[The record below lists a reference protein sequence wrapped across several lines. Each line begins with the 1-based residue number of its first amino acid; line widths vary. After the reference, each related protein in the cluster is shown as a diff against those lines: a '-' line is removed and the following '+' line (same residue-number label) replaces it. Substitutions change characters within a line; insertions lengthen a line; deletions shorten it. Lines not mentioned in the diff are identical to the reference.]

1 MAKPRPGVK
10 QWRDLQ
16 RRAPTLGRASGRV
29 GALGGVAEVLQE
41 QQAGHAHQ
49 RQGRAALVV
58 TGELDRAGC
67 GKVLGPGESHRG
79 GTVWALP
86 GNNDRR
92 RAATTPDGGWGL
104 QKFIGR
110 VALATEPTAGIDTLA
125 ASHRPHPPWPPWN

>member
-1 MAKPRPGVK
+1 MESIRSATGLRGFRREAWARVSFTSSAPAAWIGTASAAVDLSRAGAAPENATPGSLLSAGG
-10 QWRDLQ
+10 RD
-16 RRAPTLGRASGRV
+16 SGRV

-79 GTVWALP
+79 GTL
-86 GNNDRR
+86 
-92 RAATTPDGGWGL
+92 
-104 QKFIGR
+104 
-110 VALATEPTAGIDTLA
+110 
-125 ASHRPHPPWPPWN
+125 

>member
-1 MAKPRPGVK
+1 MALRC
-10 QWRDLQ
+10 R
-16 RRAPTLGRASGRV
+16 RRAPLLFRHGKTSTRRQAVAGPPTAGATLGRASGRV

-79 GTVWALP
+79 GTA
-86 GNNDRR
+86 
-92 RAATTPDGGWGL
+92 
-104 QKFIGR
+104 
-110 VALATEPTAGIDTLA
+110 
-125 ASHRPHPPWPPWN
+125 